1 MNSFFKNLITLSF
14 LIFITNSLSLA
25 GGIKGSIKNTKG
37 EVLSF
42 ASIIVKGSSKGT
54 MANEDGKY
62 ELSLDAGSYNI
73 IFQYLGH
80 KTLEKKVDVN
90 KDFLTL
96 EVVLEEQSISLKEVE
111 FSAKSE
117 DPAYTI
123 MRKAISMARFKILE
137 INEYSAR
144 TYVKGTGQVSDVSG
158 LIKMLAGKK
167 IEKESGLKIG
177 QVYVLESINDV
188 VFKQPSTVKEKVV
201 STRNNLPKQLQSQ
214 GTNFIPVSRT
224 NFYNPKPFG
233 DMVSPLSP
241 SALAYYKFKYEGFF
255 IENGQTINKIR
266 ITPKSKND
274 NVFEGIINII
284 EDSWYI
290 HSLDLRFSNDNISNS
305 IKMIFAPNKEI
316 WLPIN
321 YSFRSDFDAFG
332 FKGFFNYVTNV
343 RNYTISVNEK
353 YHQKP
358 VVIDEKIDKAE
369 AIVLKSVK
377 VNSKTALA
385 QKQVTRKQL
394 NKFLKEAEK
403 EDKKERKQK
412 GEDVDLVRSYSIE
425 IDTLHNKRGA
435 DFWNE
440 ERQVPLTD
448 LEVKGYSQADSIA
461 KTNENQYQKDSI
473 KNLPAF
479 KFSHIIFGKT
489 YNYGK
494 RDNLFGFYN
503 HSFTYSSP
511 LSQIPTFD
519 FVNSVDGYFLQ
530 GSLRYDI
537 REKLTK
543 RAAIFGDL
551 KYALGRKALNWNLGY
566 YLLKNQQSIEIKTGR
581 YIQQFN
587 DEKPIS
593 SPANTLYTL
602 LGERN
607 FQKIYEKD
615 YVNAEYKNRLSEKVS
630 IKLNVEYAE
639 RNPLQ
644 NLDTFKPWI
653 DVKDRVFSSN
663 NPENIELT
671 NTTFNKHKT
680 LLTEAEITWRPF
692 AKKRKFNDREYTI
705 NTGNPIFRV
714 KSINGLLSESQF
726 SRLQGSYEQFF
737 DLEKLGNLHILSN
750 YGGFLQKPNYFID
763 YRHFN
768 GNQTIL
774 RSFRFDTFRN
784 LDYYLHSTSGNY
796 FEVFAQQDFNQL
808 LLTQITPLRIYGLKE
823 SIFANYL
830 KVPNQQFEY
839 VEVGYGLSGLGKL
852 FGLEVVGNFVNGKY
866 DATVLRIKFNR

>member
-1 MNSFFKNLITLSF
+1 MNSFINK
-14 LIFITNSLSLA
+14 IFIITIITICFGFSTFA
-25 GGIKGSIKNTKG
+25 GGIKGTVKNTHG
-37 EVLSF
+37 EYLSF

-62 ELSLDAGSYNI
+62 ELALDPGNYTI

-80 KTLEKKVDVN
+80 KTLEKQVVVN
-90 KDFLTL
+90 NDYLPL
-96 EVVLEEQSISLKEVE
+96 EIVLEEQAISLKEVE

-137 INEYSAR
+137 LNEYSAR
-144 TYVKGTGQVSDVSG
+144 TYVKGTGQVSEVSG

-188 VFKQPSTVKEKVV
+188 IFKQPSSVREKVV

-241 SALAYYKFKYEGFF
+241 TALAYYKFKYEGFF
-255 IENGQTINKIR
+255 TENGQTVNKIR
-266 ITPKSKND
+266 VTPKSKND
-274 NVFEGIINII
+274 NVFDGIINII

-290 HSLDLRFSNDNISNS
+290 HSLDLHFSSDNISNR

-321 YSFRSDFDAFG
+321 YTFRSDFDAFG

-343 RNYTISVNEK
+343 RNYTVAVNEK
-353 YHQKP
+353 YHQRP

-369 AIVLKSVK
+369 AKELKSEK
-377 VNSKTALA
+377 VNSKIALN

-403 EDKKERKQK
+403 EDKKERKKK
-412 GEDVDLVRSYSIE
+412 GEDIDLVRSYNVE
-425 IDTLHNKRGA
+425 IDSLHSKRSA

-448 LEVKGYSQADSIA
+448 LEIKGYAQADSIA
-461 KTNENQYQKDSI
+461 KTNEQQYQKDSI
-473 KNLPAF
+473 RNLPAF
-479 KFSHIIFGKT
+479 KFSHLIFGKT

-494 RDNLFGFYN
+494 RDDLFGFFNKSLSY
-503 HSFTYSSP
+503 TSP
-511 LSQIPTFD
+511 LDQIPSLD
-519 FVNSVDGYFLQ
+519 FVNTVDGYFLKA
-530 GSLRYDI
+530 SLRYDI

-543 RAAIFGDL
+543 RQSFYGDL
-551 KYALGRKALNWNLGY
+551 RYALGRKALNWNLGY
-566 YLLKNQQSIEIKTGR
+566 YYLKNQQSIEVKTGR

-587 DEKPIS
+587 DDRPIS
-593 SPANTLYTL
+593 TPANTIYTML
-602 LGERN
+602 AERN
-607 FQKIYEKD
+607 YLKIYQKD
-615 YVNAEYKNRLSEKVS
+615 YASIEYRNRLSEKVT
-630 IKLNVEYAE
+630 IRLNLEYAE
-639 RNPLQ
+639 RMALK
-644 NLDTFKPWI
+644 NLETFKPWI
-653 DVKDRVFSSN
+653 DVKDRSFSSN
-663 NPENIELT
+663 TPENAELA
-671 NTTFNKHKT
+671 NTDFEKHKT
-680 LLTEAEITWRPF
+680 FLTEGEIIWRPF

-705 NTGNPIFRV
+705 NTGNPIFRL
-714 KSINGLLSESQF
+714 KSTNGLLSESQF

-737 DLEKLGNLHILSN
+737 DLEKLGNLHVLTN
-750 YGGFLQKPNYFID
+750 YGGFIQKPNYFID

-774 RSFRFDTFRN
+774 RSFRFDAFRN
-784 LDYYLHSTSGNY
+784 LDYYLHSTTGNY
-796 FEVFAQQDFNQL
+796 LEVFAQHDFNHF

-823 SIFANYL
+823 SVFANYL

-839 VEVGYGLSGLGKL
+839 VEVGYGLSGIGKL